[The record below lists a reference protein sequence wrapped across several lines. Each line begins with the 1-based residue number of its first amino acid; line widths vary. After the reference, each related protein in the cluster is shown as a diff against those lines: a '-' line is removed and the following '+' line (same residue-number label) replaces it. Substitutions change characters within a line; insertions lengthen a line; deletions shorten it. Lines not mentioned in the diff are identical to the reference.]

1 MAKRVQQVDVLVVG
15 AGPAGM
21 AAACCASQPGQQVAL
36 IDDNPAPGGQIW
48 RGRTRRSSNR
58 QAADWLGRL
67 HRSEV
72 SVLAGARAIG
82 RVGPNRL
89 AAETEESSFQVEF
102 QKLILATGARERFIP
117 FPGWTLP
124 NVAGAGGLQA
134 LVKSGLPIRG
144 KRVVVAGSGP
154 LLLAVAAF
162 LVDKG
167 AQVQTVAEQ
176 APMSRLLLFAGRL
189 AGQPSKIWQSV
200 VLKARLMGVRYRT
213 SCWPVKANGQEK
225 LTSVELQ
232 QGRRRWEI
240 PCDYLACGF
249 GLAPNLELPAH
260 LGCEQSQGFVKVDE
274 LQQTSVDGVYCAGE
288 PTGIGGLDLALVE
301 GRIAGLAAAGR
312 PDEARRLFAQRR
324 GWQRFARSLERAF
337 ALRPELK
344 QLPQPS
350 TLVCRCE
357 DVAMERLQNCSG
369 WREAKLQTRCGMGSC
384 QGRVCGNATEFLLGW
399 IPHSVRPPVFPARL
413 ETLAGSH
420 RGTEGTE
427 RDGGDI

>member
-1 MAKRVQQVDVLVVG
+1 MANRTQQAEVLVVG

-21 AAACCASQPGQQVAL
+21 AAACCASEAGGQVAL
-36 IDDNPAPGGQIW
+36 MDDNPAPGGQIW
-48 RGRTRRSSNR
+48 RGRTRQSSNR
-58 QAADWLGRL
+58 QAADWLQRL
-67 HRSEV
+67 HQSEV
-72 SVLAGARAIG
+72 SVLAGARVIA

-89 AAETEESSFQVEF
+89 AVETEESSFQMEF
-102 QKLILATGARERFIP
+102 QKLILATGARERFLP

-134 LVKSGLPIRG
+134 LVKSGLPIQG
-144 KRVVVAGSGP
+144 KKVVVAGSGP

-162 LVDKG
+162 LVGKG
-167 AQVQTVAEQ
+167 ADVRTVAEQ
-176 APMSRLLLFAGRL
+176 APMSRLLRFAGSL

-200 VLKARLMGVRYRT
+200 ALKAMLMGVPYRT
-213 SCWPVKANGQEK
+213 GCWPVRAKGQAK
-225 LTSVELQ
+225 LSSVELQ

-240 PCDYLACGF
+240 PCDCLACGF

-274 LQQTSVDGVYCAGE
+274 FQQTSLDGVYCAGE

-301 GRIAGLAAAGR
+301 GQIAGLAAADQ
-312 PDEARRLFAQRR
+312 PDDARSLFRQRSR
-324 GWQRFARSLERAF
+324 WQRFAGSLERAF

-369 WREAKLQTRCGMGSC
+369 WREAKLHTRCGMGSC
-384 QGRVCGNATEFLLGW
+384 QGRVCGNATEFLFGW
-399 IPHSVRPPVFPARL
+399 IPRSVRPPVFPARL
-413 ETLAGSH
+413 ETLAGSR
-420 RGTEGTE
+420 RGTESSE
-427 RDGGDI
+427 RDGRDF